1 MNTDLILQRC
11 IGFKV
16 TALLLLSLL
25 VTGCA
30 PALNATR
37 YGDVV
42 TVSYENDKSCYTS
55 ADLWSEANQECRKIG
70 KAANVSPQSISNT
83 KNMFCTATGAWKAEF
98 HCVESGD
105 AGGLGGAKA
114 EVSRLELRA
123 MQTRKFLKSPQ
134 AVASSISEL
143 YKDKN
148 QQCLGV
154 KPPVYACPSGISMT
168 KTIKGKPVSY
178 CANPDGT
185 PAVDQQMIKR
195 SDLSPDGFCVGG
207 GYKTTFSIDTNYPES
222 TTTTLRI
229 RISNF
234 KAGNPSETQVTNPAA
249 YSKVFKEIADGLFID
264 AIELTPAEM
273 Q

>member
-1 MNTDLILQRC
+1 MNTDLISKSNLGLKV
-11 IGFKV
+11 IG
-16 TALLLLSLL
+16 LLLLSLL

-37 YGDVV
+37 YGDAV
-42 TVSYENDKSCYTS
+42 TVSYENDRSCFTS
-55 ADLWSEANQECRKIG
+55 ADLWAVANRECSKLG
-70 KAANVSPQSISNT
+70 KTANVTPQSISNT
-83 KNMFCTATGAWKAEF
+83 KNMFCMSTGAWQAQF
-98 HCVESGD
+98 NCVD
-105 AGGLGGAKA
+105 AGEAGRPGGAKA

-134 AVASSISEL
+134 AVVNSINEL

-154 KPPVYACPSGISMT
+154 KPPMYACPSGISMT
-168 KTIKGKPVSY
+168 KTIKGKPASF

-185 PAVDQQMIKR
+185 PAADQQMIKR

-207 GYKTTFSIDTNYPES
+207 GYKTTFSIETNYPES
-222 TTTTLRI
+222 TTTTLRV
-229 RISNF
+229 RITNY
-234 KAGNPSETQVTNPAA
+234 KVGNPTETQVTNPAA

-264 AIELTPAEM
+264 AIELAPAEM